1 MFHLKRVP
9 GPRGV
14 GPARRSGLAGVVL
27 AGLVA
32 GQLVFGVASAA
43 TPQPSAARLAAT
55 ANPIAVTAIAT
66 GGSHTCALTGAGGVM
81 CWGANNFGQ
90 LGDGTTTNRTTPV
103 AVRGLPGDVKAIA
116 AGNNYTCALTSAG
129 GVACWGANFYGQ
141 LGNGTTTNSATPV
154 AVQGFFPTSDVTAIT
169 AGQEQTCALTSAGT
183 AWCWG
188 WNAYGQL
195 GNGTTT
201 NSATPV
207 AVGGLPGAVKAI
219 VAGYEH
225 TCALT
230 QAGAVWCW
238 GFNRSGQLGNGTRT
252 DSSVPAAV
260 GGLLS
265 GVTAIAAGDHTC
277 ALTSA
282 GAVWCWGANTL
293 GELGNGTTT
302 SSDTPEAVRGLPSDV
317 TAIAAGGAHTCA
329 LTSAGA
335 MWCWGANRAGQL
347 GDGTT
352 TPSDVRVAVDGLP
365 SGVTAI
371 AAGGI
376 HTCALTSAGAVWC
389 WGANSAGQ
397 LGDGTRTDRSVPVAV
412 SGLPPLG
419 VTAIAAGGNHTCAL
433 TSAGAVWCWGA
444 NRAGQLGDG
453 TTTNRSVPVA
463 VSGLPPLGVTAIA
476 LGDGH
481 TCALTSAG
489 AVWCW
494 GANSA
499 GQLGDGTTTNRSLPV
514 PVGGLPAGV
523 TAIAA
528 GGEHT
533 CALTSAGAVWCW
545 GYNFYGQ
552 LGNGTTTDSTT
563 PVSVSGTIPD
573 CMGAVCVAKLHVK
586 AIAAGFEHTC
596 ALTSDGAVWCWGYNF
611 YGQLGDGTDTKSV
624 IPVAVHRLTSGVTAI
639 AAGADRTCALT
650 SAATVWC
657 WGFNR
662 KGLGSSLIISVEPE
676 PVGGPP
682 GVTTA
687 IAAGGEHTCALI
699 RDGAVWCWGD
709 NRFGQVGDGTR
720 TNYLLPVLD
729 PIRVGGLPGAAMA
742 IAAGAWHS
750 CALTTAGAA
759 WCWGRNSDGE
769 LGDGTTTDR
778 LVPVPVGGL

>member
-9 GPRGV
+9 GPRAV
-14 GPARRSGLAGVVL
+14 GPARRSALAGLVL
-27 AGLVA
+27 AALVA
-32 GQLVFGVASAA
+32 GQLVFGVVSAA

-90 LGDGTTTNRTTPV
+90 LGDGTTTNRPTPV

-207 AVGGLPGAVKAI
+207 AVGGLPGGVKAI
-219 VAGYEH
+219 AAGYEH

-238 GFNRSGQLGNGTRT
+238 GFNRSGQLGNGTRA
-252 DSSVPAAV
+252 DSSVPVAV

-277 ALTSA
+277 ALTTA
-282 GAVWCWGANTL
+282 GAVWCWGANT
-293 GELGNGTTT
+293 
-302 SSDTPEAVRGLPSDV
+302 
-317 TAIAAGGAHTCA
+317 
-329 LTSAGA
+329 
-335 MWCWGANRAGQL
+335 
-347 GDGTT
+347 
-352 TPSDVRVAVDGLP
+352 
-365 SGVTAI
+365 
-371 AAGGI
+371 
-376 HTCALTSAGAVWC
+376 
-389 WGANSAGQ
+389 
-397 LGDGTRTDRSVPVAV
+397 
-412 SGLPPLG
+412 
-419 VTAIAAGGNHTCAL
+419 
-433 TSAGAVWCWGA
+433 
-444 NRAGQLGDG
+444 
-453 TTTNRSVPVA
+453 
-463 VSGLPPLGVTAIA
+463 
-476 LGDGH
+476 
-481 TCALTSAG
+481 
-489 AVWCW
+489 
-494 GANSA
+494 A

-514 PVGGLPAGV
+514 PVSGLPAGV
-523 TAIAA
+523 TAIAL
-528 GGEHT
+528 GDEHT
-533 CALTSAGAVWCW
+533 CALTSDGAVWCW
-545 GYNFYGQ
+545 GSNSSGQ
-552 LGNGTTTDSTT
+552 LGDGTTTDSTT
-563 PVSVSGTIPD
+563 PVSVSGTVPECI
-573 CMGAVCVAKLHVK
+573 GAVCVAKLHVK

-611 YGQLGDGTDTKSV
+611 YGQLGDGTDTNSST
-624 IPVAVHRLTSGVTAI
+624 PVAVHRLTAGVTAI

-662 KGLGSSLIISVEPE
+662 QGLGNSLFISVEPE

-687 IAAGGEHTCALI
+687 IAAGGEHTCALT
-699 RDGAVWCWGD
+699 REGAVWCWGD

-750 CALTTAGAA
+750 CALTTAGAV
-759 WCWGRNSDGE
+759 WCWGRNADGE
-769 LGDGTTTDR
+769 LGDGTTRDR
-778 LVPVPVGGL
+778 VVPVAVGGL